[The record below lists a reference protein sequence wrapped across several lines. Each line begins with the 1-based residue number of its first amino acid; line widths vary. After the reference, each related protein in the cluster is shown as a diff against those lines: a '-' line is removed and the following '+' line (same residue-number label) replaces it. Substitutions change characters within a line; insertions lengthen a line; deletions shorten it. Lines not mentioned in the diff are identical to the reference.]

1 MHPSRIRQQGLVF
14 FRIGGSDSAAGL
26 PFRLRCRQGQVGKF
40 AVLAQVVLDDFV
52 FGQHVQLVP
61 QELPGFH
68 GGFSLPG
75 QKVDVILEQVFKRGE
90 AGVRPGLGIQVQ
102 VGGDGILFGSVVAAH
117 QPLRLFLEFPDNL
130 RGHHVSLD
138 LRVRNAAFI
147 YVGERTGLDFQ
158 QFVPEFGCEDNALVS
173 GVSPELAVHH
183 PVYLGRGIDFEVLAC
198 LALVRKVG
206 QVRGLGQFQ
215 LPGTFLFGIEGI
227 PDGRLPLCF
236 QFGGFLCRQPADLVR
251 RQAHQLLQS
260 FGDFQKYLPGFRFG
274 IDIDILPGGSL
285 VHDIGKVPVGG
296 EFHFQSRRDGSR
308 CDITFAALRQFSG
321 SDSRQFLP
329 VFGREVFGRELFAF
343 YHIHFL
349 SHRLRKGPDGH
360 IGVGHG
366 FSVDFK
372 RTEHIHRSQRGKHDF
387 AQSVPQRKTE
397 TVSGVEADG
406 GEQRGG
412 TVAPGNQ
419 VCQPGIVFRI
429 GGILNI
435 DTPSGAL
442 QGEQSADLQGGGTPD
457 DFQNRCGA
465 GFSVMHGKVTVFCS
479 AALRAVVIDT
489 DTTLIRHIRGVIDV
503 VSLDADSPD
512 PGVFIQRSTAGYAV
526 FRNPGQFL
534 ALFHETERAVR
545 PDDNLVDKQTVQV
558 GTDGG
563 MAVRLD
569 DAFEHVAVPAADGDG
584 GLGADFFL
592 PGERSGQHQ
601 ILLDGLPGKRCIE
614 QDSIAAEELVD
625 EPGCIA
631 LRHLDGRRQFVSNRI
646 DRIRDSLGSGTEITG
661 TPALVDLIGV
671 DHRFMPVDFVYIIGI
686 DSIGAAVETAYL
698 SAEPDITRG
707 DAGTLDLASGDD
719 EVRAA
724 VKNGTHAESQ
734 FLQVQDI
741 VRVGIPSAGFRN
753 IFFHCPVFLLGV
765 YSSSSIL
772 IR

>member
-1 MHPSRIRQQGLVF
+1 M
-14 FRIGGSDSAAGL
+14 
-26 PFRLRCRQGQVGKF
+26 
-40 AVLAQVVLDDFV
+40 
-52 FGQHVQLVP
+52 
-61 QELPGFH
+61 
-68 GGFSLPG
+68 
-75 QKVDVILEQVFKRGE
+75 
-90 AGVRPGLGIQVQ
+90 
-102 VGGDGILFGSVVAAH
+102 
-117 QPLRLFLEFPDNL
+117 
-130 RGHHVSLD
+130 
-138 LRVRNAAFI
+138 
-147 YVGERTGLDFQ
+147 
-158 QFVPEFGCEDNALVS
+158 
-173 GVSPELAVHH
+173 
-183 PVYLGRGIDFEVLAC
+183 
-198 LALVRKVG
+198 
-206 QVRGLGQFQ
+206 
-215 LPGTFLFGIEGI
+215 
-227 PDGRLPLCF
+227 
-236 QFGGFLCRQPADLVR
+236 
-251 RQAHQLLQS
+251 
-260 FGDFQKYLPGFRFG
+260 
-274 IDIDILPGGSL
+274 
-285 VHDIGKVPVGG
+285 
-296 EFHFQSRRDGSR
+296 
-308 CDITFAALRQFSG
+308 
-321 SDSRQFLP
+321 
-329 VFGREVFGRELFAF
+329 
-343 YHIHFL
+343 
-349 SHRLRKGPDGH
+349 
-360 IGVGHG
+360 
-366 FSVDFK
+366 
-372 RTEHIHRSQRGKHDF
+372 
-387 AQSVPQRKTE
+387 
-397 TVSGVEADG
+397 
-406 GEQRGG
+406 
-412 TVAPGNQ
+412 
-419 VCQPGIVFRI
+419 
-429 GGILNI
+429 
-435 DTPSGAL
+435 